1 MNSIMQAPLA
11 QGRVPE
17 YSVLLAEDQPESAQL
32 LQRYLGRQGVTVDWV
47 KNGREALDRFA
58 AHPFPIVITD
68 LAMPEMDGKAL
79 IEELN
84 RSATPPII
92 IVTTAD
98 DDILHVIETM
108 RLGVHDYLIKP
119 LGFEDLAGK
128 VERAAEV
135 ARLRRMERAVE
146 LERQIRLQRQLE
158 WSDWKERMTHR
169 RFDRL
174 DQNLFHNLRT
184 NFSQGYGLG
193 VLLTLL
199 SLIEEQSEAA
209 PGGRLVDAELLDLAF
224 ANAAVARRALETF
237 SEIDDIL
244 KREFPLQPASVEDLH
259 SLLLAAVANSAPA
272 AALGGHQI
280 EAGAAPGGGERIVA
294 RVAPDALRSVVEE
307 LLLNAFRFSAPQS
320 SVLALLKKERDAL
333 VISIMN
339 QPRAQNARTPGVP
352 PEYESLIFE
361 PFFRMDR
368 TVDERYGALDYGL
381 GLTRAQKIVERH
393 GGTLTLYNV
402 KDHLSAQGPG
412 LRVNAELRLQLI
424 AAGS

>member
-1 MNSIMQAPLA
+1 MNPLMHAPRSRSGA
-11 QGRVPE
+11 PE
-17 YSVLLAEDQPESAQL
+17 YTVLLAEDQPESAQL
-32 LQRYLGRQGVTVDWV
+32 LQRFLGRQGVAVDWA
-47 KNGREALDRFA
+47 KNGREALERFT
-58 AHPFPIVITD
+58 AHPAAIVITD
-68 LAMPEMDGKAL
+68 LAMPEMDGRAL

-84 RSATPPII
+84 RSAAPPII
-92 IVTTAD
+92 IVATAN

-119 LGFEDLAGK
+119 LGFEDLLGK

-199 SLIEEQSEAA
+199 SLIEEQARDA
-209 PGGRLVDAELLDLAF
+209 PGGRLVDGELLELAF

-244 KREFPLQPASVEDLH
+244 KREFPLQPTSIEELHQILTRSVAD
-259 SLLLAAVANSAPA
+259 AAPA

-280 EAGAAPGGGERIVA
+280 EAGAAPGGGARIVTCA
-294 RVAPDALRSVVEE
+294 APEALRSVVDE
-307 LLLNAFRFSAPQS
+307 LLLNALRFSAPQS

-339 QPRAQNARTPGVP
+339 EPRAQNGRTPGVP

-361 PFFRMDR
+361 PFFRMER

-402 KDHLSAQGPG
+402 MDHLSPQGPG
-412 LRVNAELRLQLI
+412 LRVNAELRLPLI
-424 AAGS
+424 VGAP